1 MSRTALAVALTIALG
16 SMGNDALAAGVSGHC
31 TYEGVKHPVVDGLAW
46 VEPVDPEEDHDWDDD
61 GVPDEAVGPDT
72 KLSFASFKL
81 DAADIQRAE
90 DRDSALQD
98 QAFAQDDATKLQ
110 LTLAPDKLVTAQYV
124 WISPGTSLSYSSN
137 EVGKI
142 DFKPGAKGRVA
153 GHYVYNDDDAE
164 GPHCDVTFD
173 ITLIGTMAEAPPL
186 PGQPLPADGGEPG
199 KAYLAL
205 NKAMLAGDLDALA
218 KLLPP
223 DRAAEMQ
230 QARGTPEF
238 EGMLAFIQAMTPKN
252 VRIKGG
258 RIDGDKA
265 WIEFDAEEG
274 EMLRSGTAEMV
285 REVGRLRVEKES
297 TRDRDKK

>member
-1 MSRTALAVALTIALG
+1 MTRTALAVALAIALG
-16 SMGNDALAAGVSGHC
+16 SMGSDALAAGVSGHC

-81 DAADIQRAE
+81 DSAAIQRAE

-110 LTLAPDKLVTAQYV
+110 LTLAPDKLVTQQYV

-137 EVGKI
+137 EVGK
-142 DFKPGAKGRVA
+142 FEAKPGGKGRLV
-153 GHYVYNDDDAE
+153 GHYAYTDDDAE

-173 ITLIGTMAEAPPL
+173 IAVIGTMAEAPPL
-186 PGQPLPADGGEPG
+186 PGKPLPADGGEPG
-199 KAYLAL
+199 KAYLAV
-205 NKAMLAGDLDALA
+205 NKAMLSGDLDAIRATLT
-218 KLLPP
+218 PEQ
-223 DRAAEMQ
+223 AAEMDK
-230 QARGTPEF
+230 ARATPEF
-238 EGMLAFIQAMTPKN
+238 AQQLALLQAMTARN

-258 RIDGDKA
+258 RIDGDQA
-265 WIEFDAEEG
+265 WVEFDAEEG

-285 REVGRLRVEKES
+285 REDGRWRVVKES
-297 TRDRDKK
+297 TRDRDK